1 MPDFQLRASVNA
13 ADPHVT
19 EVLPCASAP
28 LSLPSTATHKYV
40 LYICVPFSCLPHLTH
55 LFQLIS
61 SLVESA
67 RLERGKAQWCG
78 LCVGG
83 WGLGNPPNNQIYQVQ
98 PPPHNFFKAQTKKTY
113 EKRKQSCTSTNII
126 LQYFLNTH
134 DHLFYNLS
142 CFT

>member
-1 MPDFQLRASVNA
+1 MPDFQLLASVNA

-83 WGLGNPPNNQIYQVQ
+83 
-98 PPPHNFFKAQTKKTY
+98 
-113 EKRKQSCTSTNII
+113 
-126 LQYFLNTH
+126 
-134 DHLFYNLS
+134 
-142 CFT
+142 